1 MCLTPLAVATVVPL
15 MEAGHPMPVLR
26 TCRSKALA
34 IVNGVVG
41 GVLLP
46 VLSIGTI
53 EYDAPK
59 ASPANR
65 VGTITFCVLVGA
77 FVLLR
82 VAPAR
87 LCVLLDG
94 VRVVNYV
101 RSRFIPWE
109 AISGFSLRPWNPLWT
124 PVGYVDLKD
133 GSSVPVL
140 GISRLR
146 PELWPKRKPADDM
159 IDELNRLLGE
169 VRRGKVGH
177 GR

>member
-1 MCLTPLAVATVVPL
+1 
-15 MEAGHPMPVLR
+15 MPVLR
-26 TCRSKALA
+26 TYRSKALA

-53 EYDAPK
+53 VYDAPK

-109 AISGFSLRPWNPLWT
+109 DISGFSLRPWNLDT
-124 PVGYVDLKD
+124 GRVCRSQGRV
-133 GSSVPVL
+133 
-140 GISRLR
+140 LR
-146 PELWPKRKPADDM
+146 PGSRNQPLAPGALAEEEA
-159 IDELNRLLGE
+159 
-169 VRRGKVGH
+169 RRRH
-177 GR
+177 DRRAQPTAR